1 MFGLLVS
8 SAMAIAGMQEAP
20 RDDLARIDQV
30 NELAIRH
37 GWMTACHH
45 HPADELYE
53 SFANQ
58 SPGSNGRMVAA
69 HPYAACLIEM
79 SHEREAI
86 IFLTEV
92 LEEAAPEP
100 AIPATHA
107 TGLRA
112 ILLTDLGLAY
122 MRLGQSEAARRR
134 FGEALQ
140 LHFDADNASRLAML
154 LQMEADIRSVGSE
167 PDLAL
172 PLVQQARNLLARA
185 NLESRPGSAEQGRY
199 LLQSAVL
206 EAMAARIDPET
217 SLSVAQSQAE
227 KAIVILEAL
236 VEVNPT
242 EINRALLMDAY
253 ANMASLL
260 ALQGK
265 RDRALRHA
273 WQARATAPSQ
283 RLHHVLDAM
292 LSPIEGRSV
301 AEGAEFEP
309 GGRVALEEHRVVP
322 LR

>member
-8 SAMAIAGMQEAP
+8 SAMALAGMQAAP

-30 NELAIRH
+30 NQLAVRH

-58 SPGSNGRMVAA
+58 SPGSNARMVAA

-100 AIPATHA
+100 FIPATHA

-112 ILLTDLGLAY
+112 ILLTDLGLAH
-122 MRLGQSEAARRR
+122 MRLGQGEAARRW

-154 LQMEADIRSVGSE
+154 MQMEADVRSVGGD

-172 PLVQQARNLLARA
+172 SLIRQGRNLLARA
-185 NLESRPGSAEQGRY
+185 VLESRSGSAEQGRY

-206 EAMAARIDPET
+206 EATAARIDSGT

-236 VEVNPT
+236 VEVDPT

-265 RDRALRHA
+265 RDQALHHVG
-273 WQARATAPSQ
+273 QARATAPSQ

-292 LSPIEGRSV
+292 LSPIEGRSI